1 MKNKSHSPQALSRR
15 GFLALGSAGVL
26 TACGTSLGNNG
37 VGSMAGTQIDARVDA
52 QRSFLVAQF
61 PGTRDLEDRAAGVLY
76 MPLLTEAGFGIG
88 GGYGR
93 GALRIKGVT
102 VDYYSAARASF
113 GLQIGAQQY
122 AHVLYFM
129 NEDALANFRRSS
141 GWAAGADLRY
151 ATPQTGATIGR
162 DTTELSAPVEAFV
175 FGQQGLIVGAS
186 LSGLKY
192 SRIIP

>member
-1 MKNKSHSPQALSRR
+1 MNHLTISRR
-15 GFLALGSAGVL
+15 GFILSSMALG
-26 TACGTSLGNNG
+26 ACGTDLGNNG
-37 VGSMAGTQIDARVDA
+37 IASTNAQQIDGRVDA
-52 QRSFLVAQF
+52 MRSYLQGQF
-61 PGTRDLEDRAAGVLY
+61 PGTASLEERATGVLY

-102 VDYYSAARASF
+102 VDYYAAARASF

-129 NEDALANFRRSS
+129 NDVALAEFRRGS

-151 ATPQTGATIGR
+151 ATPTTGATIGK
-162 DTTELSAPVEAFV
+162 DTTEMTAPVEAFV
-175 FGQQGLIVGAS
+175 FGQQGLIVGAT